1 MRIVSRIEQL
11 LFICGWVLVGI
22 CVAAYTHR
30 EVMSRVELKRFE
42 NLRTEKRVET
52 LETFSLKSGFKF
64 DFGLWSKRRIAQYEE
79 SLTQHFD
86 PPLAVLRISK
96 VHLAVPVFEGTDDLT
111 LNRGVGHIVGTVRPG
126 EKGNAGIAGH
136 RDGFFRVLKD
146 VAPGDVLDLVTP
158 ARTDRYTVDKIE
170 IVRPDNVS
178 VLQPRPMR
186 SLTLVTCYPFYF
198 IGSAPERYIVHASA
212 PNSDSDSA
220 QALEH

>member
-1 MRIVSRIEQL
+1 MKIVNRIGQL
-11 LFICGWVLVGI
+11 LFICGWLLVGVF
-22 CVAAYTHR
+22 VAAYVHG
-30 EVMSRVELKRFE
+30 EVMSRVGMKRFE
-42 NLRTEKRVET
+42 NLPTEKRAEPAET
-52 LETFSLKSGFKF
+52 LSPESGLKV
-64 DFGLWSKRRIAQYEE
+64 DFGLWSKKRIAQYEE

-96 VHLAVPVFEGTDDLT
+96 VHFAVPVFEGTDDLT
-111 LNRGVGHIVGTVRPG
+111 LNRGVGHIVGTVGPG
-126 EKGNAGIAGH
+126 EEGNAGIAGH

-146 VAPGDVLDLVTP
+146 VAMGDVIELVTP

-186 SLTLVTCYPFYF
+186 SLTLVTCYPFYLIGRAPQRF
-198 IGSAPERYIVHASA
+198 IVQASA
-212 PNSDSDSA
+212 PNSDST

>member
-11 LFICGWVLVGI
+11 LFICGWLLVGI
-22 CVAAYTHR
+22 CVAAYIHR

-42 NLRTEKRVET
+42 KVRTEKHVET
-52 LETFSLKSGFKF
+52 AETLLPNSGLTV
-64 DFGLWSKRRIAQYEE
+64 DFGLWSKKRIAQYEE

-96 VHLAVPVFEGTDDLT
+96 LHFEVPVFEGTGDFT
-111 LNRGVGHIVGTVRPG
+111 LNRGVGHIVGTVGPG
-126 EKGNAGIAGH
+126 EKGNTGIAGH
-136 RDGFFRVLKD
+136 RDGCFRVLKD
-146 VAPGDVLDLVTP
+146 LGAGDVIELVTL

-198 IGSAPERYIVHASA
+198 IGSAPQRFIVQASA
-212 PNSDSDSA
+212 PNSDSA